1 MPVGKNFTF
10 KVVEKQQKTFLE
22 GFRHSRW
29 AHDEIKVLKVELG
42 GKRETLL
49 A

>member
-10 KVVEKQQKTFLE
+10 QVVEKQQKTFLE
-22 GFRHSRW
+22 GFRLSRW
-29 AHDEIKVLKVELG
+29 THDEIKVLKVELG
-42 GKRETLL
+42 GKRKTLP